1 MEICLKTKGERLEE
15 VLNVMK
21 SIKDDLKLPMEHP
34 SVLELKRV
42 LTEWVVSGK
51 SYSGVIDFRDFDRMA
66 EVNCPIRS
74 DKSLEVKLRIVRA
87 GKKH

>member
-1 MEICLKTKGERLEE
+1 MEVVLKSKEERLEE

-21 SIKDDLKLPMEHP
+21 SIRDDLKLPMNHP
-34 SVLELKRV
+34 SVLELKKV
-42 LTEWVVSGK
+42 LNEWVMSGK
-51 SYSGVIDFRDFDRMA
+51 SYSGVVDFRDFDRMA

-74 DKSLEVKLRIVRA
+74 DKSLEVKLRTVRV

>member
-1 MEICLKTKGERLEE
+1 MEIVLKTKEERLEE

-21 SIKDDLKLPMEHP
+21 SIRDDLKLPMEHK

-42 LTEWVVSGK
+42 LTEWVNNGK

-74 DKSLEVKLRIVRA
+74 DKSLEVKLRIVRV
-87 GKKH
+87 GKKY